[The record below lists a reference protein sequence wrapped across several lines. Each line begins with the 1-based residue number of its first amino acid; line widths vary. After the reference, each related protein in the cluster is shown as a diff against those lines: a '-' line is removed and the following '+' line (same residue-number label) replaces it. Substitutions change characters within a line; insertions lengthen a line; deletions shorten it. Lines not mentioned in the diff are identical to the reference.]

1 MKKMDIKAETAEKII
16 DLVHF
21 GIVKYIVSGGYFYY
35 IYSFLFS
42 LYLYSRVII
51 FYSERRHFMASLEKK
66 KGFQL
71 PSTPVLL
78 FFVIVVV
85 MICTYI
91 IPAGTYERFSDPNTG
106 YTVVDPAS
114 YTRVAQSPV
123 NPWKMFVAIPDAF
136 VAVAN
141 IIFLI
146 GFGFFWVYSVMQ
158 SGALTS
164 AINKLLNSKA
174 RDSKLFI
181 PICMLIFAIAGST
194 YGELE
199 TVYGLVPI
207 FVALAIALGY
217 DAIVGLCMC
226 FVGVAT
232 GFASATTNAY
242 TIGVAQAIAELPIFS
257 GLAFRWVIFVIQYL
271 VMTFMVMRYANKIK
285 KNPEL
290 SYVKDDDFSS
300 FQLERQSA
308 EEVNF
313 TGKQKIILIS
323 MIFTIAVIVYGSLK
337 LGFWINEMSAVFIIS
352 ALIVSIIA
360 GFKPEQIKDNL
371 LTAYKEM
378 AIGMIVVGLARAIL
392 IIMQNGVIIDTVVH
406 AMASVMSG
414 LGEIGSAIAML
425 IAQNIINFFIPSG
438 SGQATAIMPI
448 MVPLG
453 DLAGVSRQV
462 TVTAYQFGDGYSNML
477 WPTCSVATMC
487 GIGKIPLNKWYKFF
501 IPVYAVCFAVQVVL
515 IIVAV
520 MIGY

>member
-1 MKKMDIKAETAEKII
+1 MADLQKKRK
-16 DLVHF
+16 
-21 GIVKYIVSGGYFYY
+21 
-35 IYSFLFS
+35 FS
-42 LYLYSRVII
+42 
-51 FYSERRHFMASLEKK
+51 
-66 KGFQL
+66 L

-78 FFVIVVV
+78 FLIIVVV

-91 IPAGTYERFSDPNTG
+91 IPAGVYDRFVDEATG
-106 YTVVDPAS
+106 RTLVDPTT
-114 YTRVAQSPV
+114 YHRVDQSPV
-123 NPWKMFVAIPDAF
+123 NPFQMFSMMAGAFDA
-136 VAVAN
+136 VSN

-146 GFGFFWVYSVMQ
+146 AFGFFWVYSVMQ

-181 PICMLIFAIAGST
+181 PICMFIFAIAGST

-232 GFASATTNAY
+232 GFASATTNAF
-242 TIGVAQAIAELPIFS
+242 TIGVAQAIAEIPIFS
-257 GLAFRWVIFVIQYL
+257 GLVYRWIIFFVQYAM
-271 VMTFMVMRYANKIK
+271 MTLLCMRYAAKVK
-285 KNPEL
+285 ADPTK
-290 SYVKDDDFSS
+290 SYVYGVDFSS
-300 FQLERQSA
+300 FQLERQ
-308 EEVNF
+308 EKVDF
-313 TGKQKIILIS
+313 TTKQKIILLS
-323 MIFTIAVIVYGSLK
+323 MILTVATIVYGSLK
-337 LGFWINEMSAVFIIS
+337 LGFWLNEMSAVFIIS
-352 ALIVSIIA
+352 ALVVSIIA

-371 LTAYKEM
+371 LTAFKEM
-378 AIGMIVVGLARAIL
+378 AIGMVVVGLARAIL
-392 IIMQNGVIIDTVVH
+392 VIMQNGVIIDTVVH
-406 AMASVMSG
+406 ALSSVMTG
-414 LGEIGSAIAML
+414 LGRYGSAIAML

-462 TVTAYQFGDGYSNML
+462 TVLAYQFGDGYSNML

-487 GIGKIPLNKWYKFF
+487 GIGKIPLEKWYKFF
-501 IPVYAVCFAVQVVL
+501 IPVYAICFLVQVIL
-515 IIVAV
+515 IVIAV
-520 MIGY
+520 MINYQ